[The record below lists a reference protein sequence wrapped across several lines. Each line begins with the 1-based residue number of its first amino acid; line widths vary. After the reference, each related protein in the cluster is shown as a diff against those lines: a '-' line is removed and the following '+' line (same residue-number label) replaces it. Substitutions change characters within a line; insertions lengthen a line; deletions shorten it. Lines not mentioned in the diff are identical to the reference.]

1 MSVKDINIKNRSQYF
16 FNHVINTKDFDPDS
30 IKIYEKSYKNI
41 LIYYVGY
48 VSIKKDLKIY
58 SLNPLYLI
66 SVMWMILWW
75 S

>member
-41 LIYYVGY
+41 LINYVGY

-66 SVMWMILWW
+66 SVM
-75 S
+75 